1 MNASTNTSVTKDMGA
16 VKRDMEIKILST
28 IIKGK
33 IKKVNNAH
41 KRIVAREKRVFM
53 EATGLIDWS
62 WNDQRVYMEARNG
75 YIRKETLLEKAKII
89 RSIYLMWLRS
99 VSNTTI
105 TMDLSTTWKVLYT
118 QALNFKKQILKGLED
133 SREFSDKEV
142 RYMKLVI
149 GTLKKYTT
157 EYLNLK
163 TSISVEILR
172 AIRCKYMDRVIMG
185 FL

>member
-1 MNASTNTSVTKDMGA
+1 MNDSTITSVTQDMDA
-16 VKRDMEIKILST
+16 VKRDMEMKILST
-28 IIKGK
+28 IIKQK
-33 IKKVNNAH
+33 IKKINNAH
-41 KRIVAREKRVFM
+41 QRIVAREKRVYT
-53 EATGLIDWS
+53 EAIGLIDWS
-62 WNDQRVYMEARNG
+62 WNHQRVYMEARNG

-99 VSNTTI
+99 VSITTI
-105 TMDLSTTWKVLYT
+105 KIDRTIWKVLYA
-118 QALNFKKQILKGLED
+118 QALTFKKDILKGLED
-133 SREFSDKEV
+133 SIEFSDKEV
-142 RYMKLVI
+142 RYMNLVI

-157 EYLNLK
+157 EYLKVK

>member
-1 MNASTNTSVTKDMGA
+1 MNASTITSVTRDMDA
-16 VKRDMEIKILST
+16 VKRDMEIKILSAT
-28 IIKGK
+28 IKL
-33 IKKVNNAH
+33 KVKQINNAH
-41 KRIVAREKRVFM
+41 QRIVAREKRVFM
-53 EATGLIDWS
+53 ETIGVISWS
-62 WNDQRVYMEARNG
+62 WNDQRVYMEDRNG

-99 VSNTTI
+99 VSITTI
-105 TMDLSTTWKVLYT
+105 KIDRTIWKVLYNQSLT
-118 QALNFKKQILKGLED
+118 FKKDILKGLED

-142 RYMKLVI
+142 RYMNLVI

-157 EYLNLK
+157 EYLKVK

>member
-1 MNASTNTSVTKDMGA
+1 MNDSTITSVTQDMDT
-16 VKRDMEIKILST
+16 VKRDMEMKILST
-28 IIKGK
+28 IIKQK
-33 IKKVNNAH
+33 IKKINNAH
-41 KRIVAREKRVFM
+41 QRIVAREKRVFM
-53 EATGLIDWS
+53 KAIGVIDWS

-89 RSIYLMWLRS
+89 RSIYLTWLRS
-99 VSNTTI
+99 LFITTI
-105 TMDLSTTWKVLYT
+105 NIDHTIWKVLY
-118 QALNFKKQILKGLED
+118 ALALTFKKHILKGLED

-142 RYMKLVI
+142 RYMNLVI
-149 GTLKKYTT
+149 GTLNKYTAK
-157 EYLNLK
+157 YLNVK

>member
-1 MNASTNTSVTKDMGA
+1 
-16 VKRDMEIKILST
+16 
-28 IIKGK
+28 
-33 IKKVNNAH
+33 
-41 KRIVAREKRVFM
+41 
-53 EATGLIDWS
+53 
-62 WNDQRVYMEARNG
+62 
-75 YIRKETLLEKAKII
+75 
-89 RSIYLMWLRS
+89 RS